1 MDLTKIDLATWIDFI
16 GVKTMPSTKNT
27 TAWAEV
33 DKDGKLT
40 LPADVISRYGLKPGS
55 KVRLDE
61 EMNFVRMHRPVTQLT
76 KIYIEPTVAC
86 NLDCITCFRNCWDQP
101 LGRMSDTTFNE
112 IISGL
117 KSIDPIP
124 NVYFG
129 GIGEPLFHPKTV
141 EWVAK
146 VKELGV
152 KVEIITNGTI
162 LTENIS
168 RKLIDAGL
176 DILWISI
183 DGATPATYADV
194 RLGAELPT
202 IVDNIKRFAEMRP
215 ASHYPRPEIGIAFV
229 AMKRNISDLP
239 KVIQLGK
246 SLKAKYYSIS
256 NLQPATE
263 EMQDDRLYEQ
273 TMHNIAYLQAP
284 HLPRLSLPRIDFNQH
299 TAEALF
305 QTFNSQLSI
314 SFAGNQWGGA
324 SDTCNFVESGTMSIA
339 WNGDVSPCWPL
350 MHTHTSYLHGKP
362 RLSKKHVIG
371 NVTDKPLKDLWLDPE
386 YVAYRERLHN
396 FVFAPCSFCGGCDL
410 SETNEEDCIGNTI
423 FPVCGGCLWAQGI
436 IQCP

>member
-1 MDLTKIDLATWIDFI
+1 
-16 GVKTMPSTKNT
+16 MPSTKNT
-27 TAWAEV
+27 TAWAEI
-33 DKDGKLT
+33 DDGGKLS

-61 EMNFVRMHRPVTQLT
+61 EINFIRMHRPVSQLT
-76 KIYIEPTVAC
+76 KVYIEPTVAC
-86 NLDCITCFRNCWDQP
+86 NLECITCFRNCWDQP
-101 LGRMSDTTFNE
+101 LGRMSEKTFNDFFE
-112 IISGL
+112 GL
-117 KSIDPIP
+117 RTINPIP

-152 KVEIITNGTI
+152 KVELITNATI
-162 LTENIS
+162 LTDNIS

-176 DILWISI
+176 DVLWISI
-183 DGATPATYADV
+183 DGATPETYADV

-202 IVDNIKRFAEMRP
+202 IVSNIKRFAEMRP
-215 ASHYPRPEIGIAFV
+215 ASHFPIPEIGIAFV
-229 AMKRNISDLP
+229 AMKRNIGDLP

-246 SLKAKYYSIS
+246 SIKAKYFSIS
-256 NLQPATE
+256 NLQPATQ
-263 EMQDDRLYEQ
+263 EMQEDRLYVQ
-273 TMHNIAYLQAP
+273 TMHNIAFLQAP
-284 HLPRLSLPRIDFNQH
+284 HLPRLSLPRIDFNQD
-299 TAEALF
+299 TTEALF
-305 QTFNSQLSI
+305 QTFTSQLSI
-314 SFAGNQWGGA
+314 SFAGNNWGGA

-371 NVTDKPLKDLWLDPE
+371 NVTDKSLIALWQDPI